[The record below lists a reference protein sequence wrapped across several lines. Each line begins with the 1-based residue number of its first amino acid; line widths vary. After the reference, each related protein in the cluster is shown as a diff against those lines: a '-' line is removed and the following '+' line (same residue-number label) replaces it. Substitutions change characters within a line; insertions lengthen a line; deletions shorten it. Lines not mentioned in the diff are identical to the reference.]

1 MPDIPGYPPTE
12 VTPKGLSRGA
22 GGNCRCRPSTNGSP
36 FPRKTLGKEN
46 NNTTCSRGQVSF
58 DTHTLPETRAGYPA
72 GDPRLSCPLQRLP
85 RPLTSTA
92 VLVSVQ
98 VPSAFSVRAP
108 AARRAAV
115 PKVPGPAEG
124 PPVPGGAS
132 LRPRGRARSR
142 RLERVAAKGPRR
154 PPGQGPATSWSR
166 GGIAPRFPE
175 GSLLHIPP
183 TPGRNG
189 SASALPPGSDGLP
202 LRRELEGRPLV

>member
-1 MPDIPGYPPTE
+1 MQAFNQRPGAERISFFREKPWGKRIIIP
-12 VTPKGLSRGA
+12 RA
-22 GGNCRCRPSTNGSP
+22 
-36 FPRKTLGKEN
+36 LG
-46 NNTTCSRGQVSF
+46 GQVSF
-58 DTHTLPETRAGYPA
+58 DTHTLPETCAGYPA

-92 VLVSVQ
+92 VRVPVQ

-175 GSLLHIPP
+175 RSRLHIPP

>member
-1 MPDIPGYPPTE
+1 MSLQAFNQRPGAERISFFREKPWGKRII
-12 VTPKGLSRGA
+12 TPRA
-22 GGNCRCRPSTNGSP
+22 
-36 FPRKTLGKEN
+36 LG
-46 NNTTCSRGQVSF
+46 GQVSF

-92 VLVSVQ
+92 VPVSVQ

-108 AARRAAV
+108 DARRAAV